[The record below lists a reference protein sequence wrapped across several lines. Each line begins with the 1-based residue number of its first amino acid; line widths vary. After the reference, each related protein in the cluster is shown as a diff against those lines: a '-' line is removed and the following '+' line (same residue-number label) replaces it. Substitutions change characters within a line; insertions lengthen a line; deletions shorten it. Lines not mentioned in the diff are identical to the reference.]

1 MTFIIQK
8 QLTCCIILQNIV
20 CVLLKL
26 NFPDIIC
33 VAVFFSSLKIYCIPL
48 WRRRR
53 EHASWRDWS
62 RAQTAT
68 SWMLNVQ
75 VKKTRGGLI
84 EWTSKHSNWS
94 GKFTCFIQGNIA
106 PSPFYFLPFRQ
117 WVNYILSENFLNVF
131 RSEQNHVWVNFNKAW
146 WCKRTKSIMF
156 IHLLHGCEYMC
167 NSSFIQPEAGTFS
180 WGLAWGE

>member
-1 MTFIIQK
+1 M
-8 QLTCCIILQNIV
+8 QNIV

-33 VAVFFSSLKIYCIPL
+33 VAVIFSSLKIYCIPL

-84 EWTSKHSNWS
+84 EWTSKHSNWL
-94 GKFTCFIQGNIA
+94 GKFTCLIQGNIA
-106 PSPFYFLPFRQ
+106 PSHFYFLPFRQ
-117 WVNYILSENFLNVF
+117 WVNYILSENLDQNKTVF
-131 RSEQNHVWVNFNKAW
+131 GWIWIRRDGIKGPNQSCLFIYSMVVSTCIIALLFNS
-146 WCKRTKSIMF
+146 RQELF
-156 IHLLHGCEYMC
+156 PEGLPEG
-167 NSSFIQPEAGTFS
+167 NSFCQ
-180 WGLAWGE
+180 GLKKLFY